1 MSEFLSFLH
10 LGFNHIVNPEA
21 LDHILFLL
29 ALAAIYQGRDWRD
42 SLWVISAFTVGHST
56 TLALAA
62 TGTLLIPQRLT
73 EFLIPLTI
81 VATGVENI
89 VVRARARPATRSRY
103 RPLFAGVFGLV
114 HGAGFA
120 SYLQQLFIGSVV
132 IPLFGFNVGIE
143 LGQLVVLAAAG
154 AGLAAFDRLL
164 VLSHVN
170 RVRSYR
176 LRVVTVSL
184 VVVAVAAE
192 MAAARRPW

>member
-1 MSEFLSFLH
+1 M
-10 LGFNHIVNPEA
+10 
-21 LDHILFLL
+21 
-29 ALAAIYQGRDWRD
+29 
-42 SLWVISAFTVGHST
+42 
-56 TLALAA
+56 
-62 TGTLLIPQRLT
+62 
-73 EFLIPLTI
+73 
-81 VATGVENI
+81 
-89 VVRARARPATRSRY
+89 
-103 RPLFAGVFGLV
+103 FGLV

-132 IPLFGFNVGIE
+132 VPLFGFNVGIE

-164 VLSHVN
+164 VLSQVN